1 MTPVVADNLVQREKT
16 LRDFGRPERAGL
28 YVPRVLQQHLADDP
42 LSEAW
47 SAAGTAV
54 FADVSGFTRLS
65 EALAQKG
72 REGAEQ
78 ITDAIEKVFGEL
90 LGVAYDRGGTLLKFG
105 GDALLLWFD
114 GDDHVVRA
122 CGAAGRIREALS
134 RVGVIELPGV
144 TITLRISQGVH
155 TGTFDFF
162 VVGTSHHELLTVG
175 PEWTQLA
182 AAESCAGAD
191 QIVISAQT
199 ASLLPQECVGESVAS
214 GNLLVHEPAH
224 PEKVAAAAP
233 PKLATETISRCLSPA
248 IRSQVLAGAGAS
260 EHRPVTIAFIKFSGS
275 DALIAERGAK
285 EAAHALHAIVSA
297 VQAAAE
303 EQDVA
308 FLASDIDADG
318 GKLILSAGAPKA
330 TGNDEERMLLALR
343 KIASTQLPLPIRI
356 GTHRGAVF
364 AGDIGPAYRRTY
376 TIMGDAV
383 NLTARLM
390 AKAEKGAIYAT
401 ADILE
406 RSDTTFETTQL
417 EPFSVKGKAA
427 PVQAWAV
434 GAAKGSKTRHVSL
447 AKLPLTGRNTELGVI
462 RKAFVSARGGAG
474 RLIEV
479 IGEAGMGKTRLL
491 EALRDAA
498 AGFRKLQV
506 TCEAYTATTPYAFW
520 RELLRCLLEFER
532 DDPDAA
538 VIERVQEEI
547 LGKVPDLL
555 PWLPLIAT
563 ALGVELHPTAE
574 VAVLAEANRRAK
586 LHETVGKFLEA
597 TVPKSCLIEI
607 ENAHHM
613 DEASAELLSWITAD
627 HLEARPWLFA
637 VARRTSGGGFRAP
650 DTASVVRVELKPLAP
665 QDTLRMAQL
674 GSQQN
679 PLPAHVLETVAKRSG
694 GNPQFLRDLLRIA
707 IESGGTAD
715 LPDSA
720 EAAAI
725 AQIDGLAP
733 EDRAI
738 VRRAAVF
745 GITFHPRMLVWFID
759 DGDKLPVPN
768 WERLGELFEEEPD
781 GYLKFRRSL
790 LRDAA
795 YEGLPYKDRR
805 RLHAIVA
812 AHLEEEMDY
821 PEEAAGILSLH
832 YLAAGEFEPTWRY
845 ARIAAKRA
853 EGAYAH
859 VEAAG
864 MYARALEAARQLPA
878 LTPDEMAGVHES
890 LGDVWYRASEYGKA
904 AEAYRAGKAAARD
917 EMLREATLELK
928 LSFVE
933 AKLGNQEKALEAGKQ
948 AREILHKLPGP
959 DAAKRFAEAGAW
971 CANVLHFQGR
981 DREALVWAERAAK
994 EAEAAED
1001 IDSLGEAYFVMGCA
1015 YGELRIEGAEALF
1028 ERSIDAFGKVGN
1040 LTRQVGAV
1048 LTRGVVLQAEGRWDE
1063 ALDCYERARQLSTKV
1078 GSADANAVARLN
1090 LSEILVNRGEW
1101 AEAETL
1107 LVDILPLWKSSQFRF
1122 FLAACLSMLG
1132 RVALRLGRL
1141 DDAMNRLEEAK
1152 SHFAAI
1158 DAGGEVPPID
1168 ARIAECKVE
1177 LNQFDEAI
1185 AIVDEMLT
1193 HADDSE
1199 SVGKLV
1205 PMIQRVKAHALIK
1218 QGDLWGARDALEA
1231 SLQSARQKCDLF
1243 EAALTMLSL
1252 TELDRFEEIEP
1263 PQDMLDESRSLLAR
1277 FKVRAVPPVPRP
1289 PQ

>member
-1 MTPVVADNLVQREKT
+1 
-16 LRDFGRPERAGL
+16 
-28 YVPRVLQQHLADDP
+28 
-42 LSEAW
+42 
-47 SAAGTAV
+47 
-54 FADVSGFTRLS
+54 
-65 EALAQKG
+65 
-72 REGAEQ
+72 
-78 ITDAIEKVFGEL
+78 
-90 LGVAYDRGGTLLKFG
+90 
-105 GDALLLWFD
+105 
-114 GDDHVVRA
+114 
-122 CGAAGRIREALS
+122 
-134 RVGVIELPGV
+134 
-144 TITLRISQGVH
+144 
-155 TGTFDFF
+155 
-162 VVGTSHHELLTVG
+162 
-175 PEWTQLA
+175 
-182 AAESCAGAD
+182 
-191 QIVISAQT
+191 
-199 ASLLPQECVGESVAS
+199 
-214 GNLLVHEPAH
+214 
-224 PEKVAAAAP
+224 
-233 PKLATETISRCLSPA
+233 
-248 IRSQVLAGAGAS
+248 
-260 EHRPVTIAFIKFSGS
+260 
-275 DALIAERGAK
+275 
-285 EAAHALHAIVSA
+285 
-297 VQAAAE
+297 
-303 EQDVA
+303 
-308 FLASDIDADG
+308 
-318 GKLILSAGAPKA
+318 
-330 TGNDEERMLLALR
+330 
-343 KIASTQLPLPIRI
+343 
-356 GTHRGAVF
+356 
-364 AGDIGPAYRRTY
+364 
-376 TIMGDAV
+376 
-383 NLTARLM
+383 
-390 AKAEKGAIYAT
+390 
-401 ADILE
+401 
-406 RSDTTFETTQL
+406 
-417 EPFSVKGKAA
+417 
-427 PVQAWAV
+427 
-434 GAAKGSKTRHVSL
+434 
-447 AKLPLTGRNTELGVI
+447 
-462 RKAFVSARGGAG
+462 
-474 RLIEV
+474 
-479 IGEAGMGKTRLL
+479 
-491 EALRDAA
+491 
-498 AGFRKLQV
+498 
-506 TCEAYTATTPYAFW
+506 
-520 RELLRCLLEFER
+520 
-532 DDPDAA
+532 
-538 VIERVQEEI
+538 
-547 LGKVPDLL
+547 
-555 PWLPLIAT
+555 
-563 ALGVELHPTAE
+563 
-574 VAVLAEANRRAK
+574 
-586 LHETVGKFLEA
+586 
-597 TVPKSCLIEI
+597 
-607 ENAHHM
+607 
-613 DEASAELLSWITAD
+613 
-627 HLEARPWLFA
+627 
-637 VARRTSGGGFRAP
+637 
-650 DTASVVRVELKPLAP
+650 
-665 QDTLRMAQL
+665 MAQL